1 MTSFTLKISLI
12 LLLTV
17 CHTVNMLLVQ
27 RIRYCINKQ
36 SPNLYIFLF
45 YSHHY
50 CLLDIV
56 LIL

>member
-45 YSHHY
+45 YSHH
-50 CLLDIV
+50 
-56 LIL
+56 